1 MNRQKILEFVSFL
14 GTLVSVI
21 SLFLEKREWGWQK
34 NVLLCSL
41 IIVFGISVYI
51 LFIKSDT
58 QTYKTQKEINIF
70 MKQWIKTDGVVK
82 IFSRDLSWVD
92 DEMIGILQSKGSDL
106 YIYVEKKNETVNR
119 IHMINPQMHCF
130 YYEEMG
136 FVPSSRFTVI
146 RANKDDKQIAIA
158 IKEHKGY
165 KEKFKH
171 EIYISRDSLIDK
183 KILGLANDLMNCIE
197 CRNKYDKKDSS
208 SK

>member
-21 SLFLEKREWGWQK
+21 SLFLEKGGWGWQK

-106 YIYVEKKNETVNR
+106 YIYVEKKN
-119 IHMINPQMHCF
+119 
-130 YYEEMG
+130 
-136 FVPSSRFTVI
+136 
-146 RANKDDKQIAIA
+146 A
-158 IKEHKGY
+158 
-165 KEKFKH
+165 
-171 EIYISRDSLIDK
+171 
-183 KILGLANDLMNCIE
+183 
-197 CRNKYDKKDSS
+197 YDKSPDALFLL
-208 SK
+208 

>member
-21 SLFLEKREWGWQK
+21 SLFLEKGEWGWQK

-106 YIYVEKKNETVNR
+106 YYMLRRRMK
-119 IHMINPQMHCF
+119 
-130 YYEEMG
+130 
-136 FVPSSRFTVI
+136 
-146 RANKDDKQIAIA
+146 
-158 IKEHKGY
+158 
-165 KEKFKH
+165 
-171 EIYISRDSLIDK
+171 L
-183 KILGLANDLMNCIE
+183 
-197 CRNKYDKKDSS
+197 
-208 SK
+208 

>member
-21 SLFLEKREWGWQK
+21 SLFLEKGGWGWQK

-136 FVPSSRFTVI
+136 FV
-146 RANKDDKQIAIA
+146 
-158 IKEHKGY
+158 
-165 KEKFKH
+165 
-171 EIYISRDSLIDK
+171 
-183 KILGLANDLMNCIE
+183 
-197 CRNKYDKKDSS
+197 
-208 SK
+208 